1 MTVWTSGLI
10 VSPKCKYPSVMCANL
25 DLLLRRNS
33 KLDCHNPNCY
43 RTAWHSRLNTQHIYK
58 SWVSLSEPN
67 INRPHC
73 CECLKSV
80 CTCIMWH
87 ASSLLPIVLEKTPI
101 KHSAHAQMC
110 FNLCCK
116 FYNNYVIST
125 KMIFFWL
132 SFVNTEI
139 NYAVLSQSPELSDL
153 MTLVA
158 QKAPVKW
165 LVIGIQLKIELS
177 TLMGFKHR
185 QAINNSSTSKCLIG
199 GKESRQCHTPGAVLS
214 MPSRLLKK
222 RKQQLTFGNG

>member
-1 MTVWTSGLI
+1 
-10 VSPKCKYPSVMCANL
+10 
-25 DLLLRRNS
+25 
-33 KLDCHNPNCY
+33 
-43 RTAWHSRLNTQHIYK
+43 
-58 SWVSLSEPN
+58 
-67 INRPHC
+67 
-73 CECLKSV
+73 
-80 CTCIMWH
+80 MWH

-139 NYAVLSQSPELSDL
+139 NSAVLSQSPELSDL

-177 TLMGFKHR
+177 TLMGF
-185 QAINNSSTSKCLIG
+185 QAQTSD
-199 GKESRQCHTPGAVLS
+199 
-214 MPSRLLKK
+214 
-222 RKQQLTFGNG
+222 QQLLYIKVFDRWKREQTVPYTWGSIINALEAVEEKEAAANVWQWLRK

>member
-1 MTVWTSGLI
+1 MKVENISRDCDLYTCISLCCYRNTRNQTVTIQYSN
-10 VSPKCKYPSVMCANL
+10 SS
-25 DLLLRRNS
+25 NS
-33 KLDCHNPNCY
+33 K
-43 RTAWHSRLNTQHIYK
+43 SRLAHIIIYK

-139 NYAVLSQSPELSDL
+139 NSAVLSQSPELSDL

-165 LVIGIQLKIELS
+165 LVVGIQLKIELS
-177 TLMGFKHR
+177 TLMGF
-185 QAINNSSTSKCLIG
+185 QAQTSD
-199 GKESRQCHTPGAVLS
+199 
-214 MPSRLLKK
+214 
-222 RKQQLTFGNG
+222 QQLLYIKVFDRWKREQTVPYTWGSIINALEAVEEKEAAANVWHWLRK